1 MGQNRVIRRLEK
13 LAALKTRLVSSI
25 NTTIAKDGFRFY
37 LLTSKQI
44 VLIKWVYLSKGHGF
58 YGVEC
63 ILRDYSGFHRR
74 LVFISKDGIIQDAE
88 YYQLRNFYKFGILI
102 YTI

>member
-25 NTTIAKDGFRFY
+25 NATITKDGFRFY

-44 VLIKWVYLSKGHGF
+44 LLIKWIFLSKGHGF

-63 ILRDYSGFHRR
+63 ILRDAGGFHRK
-74 LVFISKDGIIQDAE
+74 LVFITKDGIIQDNG
-88 YYQLRNFYKFGILI
+88 YYQLRNFYKFGKLI

>member
-1 MGQNRVIRRLEK
+1 MGQNRIIRRLEK
-13 LAALKTRLVSSI
+13 LAALKARLVSSI
-25 NTTIAKDGFRFY
+25 NATIAENDCRFY
-37 LLTSKQI
+37 LLTTKQL

-63 ILRDYSGFHRR
+63 ILRDAGEFYRR
-74 LVFISKDGIIQDAE
+74 LVFITKDGIIQDAG
-88 YYQLRNFYKFGILI
+88 YYQLRNLYKFGKLI

>member
-13 LAALKTRLVSSI
+13 LAALKARLVSSI
-25 NTTIAKDGFRFY
+25 NATLAENDRRFY
-37 LLTSKQI
+37 LLTTKQI
-44 VLIKWVYLSKGHGF
+44 VLIKWVYLSKRYGF

-63 ILRDYSGFHRR
+63 ILRDDRGFYRR
-74 LVFISKDGIIQDAE
+74 LVFISKDGIIQDSE
-88 YYQLRNFYKFGILI
+88 YYQLRNIYKFGKLI

>member
-13 LAALKTRLVSSI
+13 LAALKARLVSSI
-25 NTTIAKDGFRFY
+25 NATLAKNDRRFY
-37 LLTSKQI
+37 LLTEKQL
-44 VLIKWVYLSKGHGF
+44 VLIKWVYLSRGHGF

-63 ILRDYSGFHRR
+63 ILRDVSGFHRR
-74 LVFISKDGIIQDAE
+74 LVFITKDGIIQE
-88 YYQLRNFYKFGILI
+88 HGYYQLRNIYKFGKLI